1 MAKKP
6 APFHFQKFSIKHD
19 RCAHKVGTDGILLG
33 SWLELDIP
41 NASIL
46 DFGSGSGLISLIL
59 AQRFPA
65 SKILGLEIDKNSW
78 EQAEE
83 NRLNSPFAAQIK
95 FENKDLLEYDNS
107 EKFDLIISNPP
118 YFTSGIKS
126 VKSER
131 ARARHIESDV
141 FRLWLNK
148 LNELLKT
155 NGKLA
160 LILPTVLW
168 QEEQGF
174 LDQIGLYPI
183 RICSVKH
190 DANSSPVRLLIELNQ
205 MPEITVKSEELCLYQ
220 RDSKHLRSAEFQTL
234 VKDLM
239 L

>member
-6 APFHFQKFSIKHD
+6 GPFHFQKFSIKHD

-33 SWLELDIP
+33 SWLNPDIA

-83 NRLNSPFAAQIK
+83 NRLDSPFAAQIK

-107 EKFDLIISNPP
+107 EKFDLIVSNPP
-118 YFTSGIKS
+118 YFTNGIKAP
-126 VKSER
+126 KSER
-131 ARARHIESDV
+131 ARARHIENEV

-160 LILPTVLW
+160 LILPPDLW
-168 QEEQGF
+168 QQEQEY
-174 LDQIGLYPI
+174 LEQIGFHPQRLCRVRHDSKSSIVRILVELSHEEEVNPI
-183 RICSVKH
+183 
-190 DANSSPVRLLIELNQ
+190 E
-205 MPEITVKSEELCLYQ
+205 EELCLYHLTH
-220 RDSKHLRSAEFQTL
+220 KHQKSAEFQTL
-234 VKDLM
+234 VQNLM